1 MERLECTKAPSANAS
16 SSSSTR
22 PQIISLETP
31 ILTHF
36 YAKVMFTKHKQISTV
51 SVKYLDGLQTKFFLA
66 WRGFMVRTPRGANV
80 HSQPLDD
87 FPGGVS
93 LPQLVLLTQNCEIKI
108 SSPGIHIHMLRQK
121 SRTVSPKISK
131 TTGDRV
137 SPVLQGTLCPPSFS
151 HGILVDTWPPRIK
164 ATFPTFPAAR
174 CGDEI
179 KFWPLGCERKSY

>member
-1 MERLECTKAPSANAS
+1 MYVDRLECTKAPSANAS

-93 LPQLVLLTQNCEIKI
+93 LPQPVPHPEMWNKNQFSRNSRPHAQTEVQDCLTKD
-108 SSPGIHIHMLRQK
+108 LKDYWRQ
-121 SRTVSPKISK
+121 SVT
-131 TTGDRV
+131 
-137 SPVLQGTLCPPSFS
+137 CPPRYTLPSF
-151 HGILVDTWPPRIK
+151 L
-164 ATFPTFPAAR
+164 
-174 CGDEI
+174 
-179 KFWPLGCERKSY
+179 